1 MEVTEENRERIDAV
15 IEQFIAERS
24 ALGKCS
30 RVPAEASGEI
40 SGDRTMR
47 DELIERLR
55 KAAAPVDGP
64 DRPGRHPAMPDVP
77 LIWFINR
84 YGI

>member
-1 MEVTEENRERIDAV
+1 MACWKWFNNMLEDAGVEVTEENRERIDAV

-55 KAAAPVDGP
+55 KAAAP
-64 DRPGRHPAMPDVP
+64 R
-77 LIWFINR
+77 
-84 YGI
+84 